1 MCNFKT
7 FALAAAL
14 LASAGMAQGQA
25 QLKGRS
31 KARLAPD
38 AMSSAPA
45 EKLAPLPKGTTPF
58 VQKEDNGQVNWTQ
71 QFIEAEGEGIIDN
84 ERFKN
89 PAQARAMAIRG
100 ATVVAQRNLL
110 EIVKGVN
117 VTSETTVEDLITT
130 KDFIVTRIDGVVKG
144 AQMVGQPRV
153 EDGSVKVRLRM
164 PLYAANGLAPAVYD
178 ALPEQPT
185 VTPPPADQ
193 QPAVDTA
200 AAQAPAAPAQTP
212 TNGFALNMNGKPFDP
227 ALFPVIVDEQGKVVL
242 DTKKIYDPSK
252 GQFPQILNASK
263 TVLQAMGNKKG
274 VQILDVLS
282 AADGKITISNDSKN
296 KVVWDKVFNVAKTI
310 GKFLLMLI

>member
-1 MCNFKT
+1 MRNIKT
-7 FALAAAL
+7 FTLAAAL

-31 KARLAPD
+31 KARLATD
-38 AMSSAPA
+38 AAAPQG
-45 EKLAPLPKGTTPF
+45 EKIAPLPKGTTPF

-200 AAQAPAAPAQTP
+200 AQAPAVAAQAP

-263 TVLQAMGNKKG
+263 TVLQAMGAKKG
-274 VQILDVLS
+274 VQVLDVLS

>member
-14 LASAGMAQGQA
+14 LASAGVAQGQA

-31 KARLAPD
+31 KARLAAD
-38 AMSSAPA
+38 AAAPQG
-45 EKLAPLPKGTTPF
+45 EKIAPLPKGTTPF

-144 AQMVGQPRV
+144 AQMIGQPRV

-178 ALPEQPT
+178 ALPDQPT

-193 QPAVDTA
+193 QPAVDTT
-200 AAQAPAAPAQTP
+200 AQAPAASAQAP

-263 TVLQAMGNKKG
+263 TVLQAMGAKKG
-274 VQILDVLS
+274 VQVLDVLS

>member
-31 KARLAPD
+31 KARLATD
-38 AMSSAPA
+38 AAAPQG
-45 EKLAPLPKGTTPF
+45 EKIAPLPKGTTPF

-200 AAQAPAAPAQTP
+200 AQAPAVAAQTP

-263 TVLQAMGNKKG
+263 TVLQSMGAKKG
-274 VQILDVLS
+274 VQVLDVLS
-282 AADGKITISNDSKN
+282 AADGKITISNDSKS